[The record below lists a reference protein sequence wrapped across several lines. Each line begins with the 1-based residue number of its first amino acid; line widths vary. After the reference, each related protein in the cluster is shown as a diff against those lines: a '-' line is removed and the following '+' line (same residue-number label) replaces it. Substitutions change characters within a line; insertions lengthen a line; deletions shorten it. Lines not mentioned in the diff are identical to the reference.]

1 MYDYGKR
8 TQRKPGLECPYAQFR
23 LRAEKDGDSNLA
35 ALCSI
40 RFYLRSG
47 ICNRLEGEDGAYE
60 KYMKDLDQHYFIEQ
74 MGEYSTQNLTI
85 LMYQDGLHKE
95 ISKAQEIIE
104 AVNKEYDQAFSSWE
118 LCTVQR
124 KSIFVVWEVI
134 AIIKNSLYTMS
145 TKQNLMRLW
154 KNIRNE

>member
-1 MYDYGKR
+1 
-8 TQRKPGLECPYAQFR
+8 
-23 LRAEKDGDSNLA
+23 
-35 ALCSI
+35 
-40 RFYLRSG
+40 
-47 ICNRLEGEDGAYE
+47 
-60 KYMKDLDQHYFIEQ
+60 MKDLDQHYFIEQ